1 MSSHILAISGNDIFS
16 GGGLHAD
23 LTTFAANKLHGF
35 LAVSCLT
42 ALTSNGFEVIPID
55 DTVVK
60 QQLDSLVDVDFA
72 AIKLGLLPNVEVAE
86 QALHFV
92 QNHKDTPVVLDP
104 VLVCK
109 EKHDLEVSS
118 LRDEL
123 VKFFPY
129 VTIITPNLVEAQLL
143 AQMEI
148 KTLDDMK
155 AAAKKLH
162 NLGARSVVIKGGSRF
177 DDKEAIDLFYD
188 GEAFTFYVLPSLV
201 TITSVLAV
209 PLPQVSLAK
218 SLKASLSK
226 KLCVNLK
233 TLCVTLLAMRT
244 TMVSINCFR
253 RKKPLFKGF
262 Y

>member
-1 MSSHILAISGNDIFS
+1 MSSHILAISGNDILS

-35 LAVSCLT
+35 LVVSCLT

-162 NLGARSVVIKGGSRF
+162 ELGARYVVIKGGSRF

-188 GEAFTFYVLPSLV
+188 GKDFTFLRAPILGGNNIGAGCTFASS
-201 TITSVLAV
+201 IASKI
-209 PLPQVSLAK
+209 AK
-218 SLKASLSK
+218 SEPVEEAVRQSK
-226 KLCVNLK
+226 DFVRDAISHADDYGVNQ
-233 TLCVTLLAMRT
+233 
-244 TMVSINCFR
+244 
-253 RKKPLFKGF
+253 LF
-262 Y
+262 